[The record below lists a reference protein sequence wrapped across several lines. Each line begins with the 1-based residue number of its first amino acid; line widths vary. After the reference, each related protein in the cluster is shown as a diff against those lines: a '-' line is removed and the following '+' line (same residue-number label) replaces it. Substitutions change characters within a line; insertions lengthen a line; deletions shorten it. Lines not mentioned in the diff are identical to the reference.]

1 MHVVSSTDD
10 QRETVVLLH
19 SSAASARQW
28 DALIAALSGRYLV
41 RAIDLHGHGAGPA
54 WHGRTPFTLADDAA
68 LVAPL
73 LVDAGSA
80 HLVGHSYGGAV
91 ALKLATLQP
100 RRVKSIVAYE
110 PVLFR
115 TLFKEDS
122 WGLPARDVR
131 AIADLIR
138 DCLRIGKPIEAA
150 RRFVDFWSGRGGFDR
165 MAPARQ
171 RAIAERMGTVL
182 LHFEA
187 LFADA
192 PSTGRVAAPRDAA
205 ALCHRHQDG
214 GDDTAPRRVAAPART
229 LRSARELAGVRAS
242 RADHARRRVQRT
254 RCRLS
259 RRACDRPGLR
269 RLACDGDSVDAHHHR
284 RTVSAPRCRSGNRRM
299 R

>member
-41 RAIDLHGHGAGPA
+41 RAIDLHGHGAGAA

-91 ALKLATLQP
+91 ALKLATQQP
-100 RRVKSIVAYE
+100 GRVKSIVAYE

-138 DCLRIGKPIEAA
+138 DCLRIGKPIEAG

-165 MAPARQ
+165 MAPARL
-171 RAIAERMGTVL
+171 RAMAERLGTVL

-187 LFADA
+187 LLAEA
-192 PSTGRVAAPRDAA
+192 PSTGELQRLAMPRLFVTGTRTVATTRRLGELLRQHVPSAAHESLPGSGHLGPITHAAAFNARVAAFLAEPAT
-205 ALCHRHQDG
+205 ALDC
-214 GDDTAPRRVAAPART
+214 AV
-229 LRSARELAGVRAS
+229 S
-242 RADHARRRVQRT
+242 RAMARAWMHSTIGVP
-254 RCRLS
+254 S
-259 RRACDRPGLR
+259 
-269 RLACDGDSVDAHHHR
+269 AHR
-284 RTVSAPRCRSGNRRM
+284 GPVAEIVE
-299 R
+299 